1 MNLIRLNDYLL
12 QQFYV
17 CRADTNTA
25 EVATKEA
32 FGGLKFTVGGG
43 LSCFPVGYLIRKKT

>member
-1 MNLIRLNDYLL
+1 MNLIRLDDYLL
-12 QQFYV
+12 KQFYV
-17 CRADTNTA
+17 CNADTNIA

-43 LSCFPVGYLIRKKT
+43 LSCFPVGYLKKKA